1 MRNIGYKSYMT
12 PLRMGAVACRIR
24 SGEISYVPHCHRD
37 ATIRH
42 GRRPPFAQCRPIRT
56 AAMGKDDC
64 REYHR
69 RAAARLRSLA
79 EYSTTKAI
87 KARLIARPNS
97 LQANT
102 SGLLCLHGGRGLQ
115 AGFAF
120 AGAIIITAIM
130 ASSSGVY
137 AQAGHSAVPNA
148 DTSSCLRPQWSGPV
162 CAIRGNRMREI
173 PISVGIASKR
183 INLRRFRALRR
194 ASLSARAANAYG
206 NIGSGL
212 RHSPIGEVHLIS
224 AIWLLTW

>member
-24 SGEISYVPHCHRD
+24 SREMSYVPHCHRD

-120 AGAIIITAIM
+120 AGAIIITAISRDGP
-130 ASSSGVY
+130 ASMLRRIWPTMPRSSRPTPEPVLGP
-137 AQAGHSAVPNA
+137 AFGRTRGA
-148 DTSSCLRPQWSGPV
+148 DTTSCTRPTASRARSSRRRAGSMPGDPSSRW
-162 CAIRGNRMREI
+162 
-173 PISVGIASKR
+173 PIS
-183 INLRRFRALRR
+183 
-194 ASLSARAANAYG
+194 LSPPAAGRKAKHW
-206 NIGSGL
+206 
-212 RHSPIGEVHLIS
+212 R
-224 AIWLLTW
+224 

>member
-24 SGEISYVPHCHRD
+24 SREISYVPHCHRD

-42 GRRPPFAQCRPIRT
+42 GRRPPFAQCRPIGT

-79 EYSTTKAI
+79 EYRTTKAI

-102 SGLLCLHGGRGLQ
+102 SGLLCL
-115 AGFAF
+115 
-120 AGAIIITAIM
+120 
-130 ASSSGVY
+130 
-137 AQAGHSAVPNA
+137 
-148 DTSSCLRPQWSGPV
+148 
-162 CAIRGNRMREI
+162 
-173 PISVGIASKR
+173 
-183 INLRRFRALRR
+183 LRRTRIAGGLCVRGCDYYNYHNGVIERR
-194 ASLSARAANAYG
+194 LCSGRSLG
-206 NIGSGL
+206 GS
-212 RHSPIGEVHLIS
+212 EC
-224 AIWLLTW
+224 